1 MTKVSWNQPKLR
13 RVVVL
18 VIRIWCVL
26 DFPSGIYNRIIFM
39 FRLFT
44 AISWWKQGY
53 DTCLALCQCVVE
65 SLECYGYSMV
75 FNATFNDI
83 SVIYRGGQFY
93 WWRKPEYP
101 EKTTDPPQVKPPKRA
116 LTIVNENDYYL
127 VGVGYKPSNIYLAL
141 WIWCE
146 SQVWDEL

>member
-44 AISWWKQGY
+44 AISWWKQGD
-53 DTCLALCQCVVE
+53 DTCLALCQCIVE

-141 WIWCE
+141 WVWCE